1 MNDKHGLFQRVLV
14 SGDFLFKL
22 GVFVVLSGASL
33 TGWGC
38 SCPCGAGADYGTAV
52 GPCAA
57 VAGAGWSLLHAGG
70 ICAHD
75 LLPPQLWFCFSFHV
89 LLCSIHCL
97 FANFFLGGT
106 SLCLSHLISVYLIV
120 VIASRTLILHGLQ
133 NVEQVLQVYLEI
145 MEYDTDHINTY
156 SHTYYI
162 YIFNIWYNL
171 IGSTLAKSG
180 CFASILV
187 IAFFLCWSRCAAS
200 SNGEGRRRPRRSGSG
215 LGFLGNGGDPGGGL
229 RDV

>member
-1 MNDKHGLFQRVLV
+1 MNDKHGLFQRVIV

-57 VAGAGWSLLHAGG
+57 SLVPDGACYTRVAYVPMTCCRHSFGSAFPFMFYCVLFIVYLQTFFGG
-70 ICAHD
+70 D
-75 LLPPQLWFCFSFHV
+75 KSM
-89 LLCSIHCL
+89 
-97 FANFFLGGT
+97 
-106 SLCLSHLISVYLIV
+106 LISFDLRISYCCNRI
-120 VIASRTLILHGLQ
+120 SDTYTSWLQ

-156 SHTYYI
+156 SHTHII
-162 YIFNIWYNL
+162 YMYL
-171 IGSTLAKSG
+171 TYGT
-180 CFASILV
+180 V
-187 IAFFLCWSRCAAS
+187 
-200 SNGEGRRRPRRSGSG
+200 
-215 LGFLGNGGDPGGGL
+215 
-229 RDV
+229 